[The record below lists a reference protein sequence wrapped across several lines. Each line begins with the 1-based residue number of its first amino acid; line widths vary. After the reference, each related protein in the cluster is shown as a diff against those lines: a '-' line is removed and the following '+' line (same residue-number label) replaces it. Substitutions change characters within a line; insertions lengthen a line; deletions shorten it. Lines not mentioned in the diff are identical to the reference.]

1 VSPPPVL
8 EARNLARSFLQ
19 GRREVRALSGVDFRV
34 ESGEFVAVVGP
45 SGSGKSTLLHLLG
58 ALDRPNEGEVLF
70 EGRGIASMSDDEA
83 SRLRRTRIG
92 FVFQFFQLFPT
103 LSALENVEV
112 PLLLEGTSPRRAR
125 ERADAVLREVGLAD
139 RLDHRPDAL
148 AGGERQRVA
157 IARALAPDPPVLLAD
172 EPTGN
177 LDRSTGEKVLDLLEG
192 LHRERGKAIVLVT
205 HDERAAAR
213 ASRLVR
219 LLDGKVVGE
228 ERR

>member
-1 VSPPPVL
+1 MTPPVL
-8 EARNLARSFLQ
+8 EARNLGRFFLQ
-19 GRREVRALSGVDFRV
+19 GKREVRALAGVDFRV
-34 ESGEFVAVVGP
+34 EPGEFVAVVGP

-70 EGRGIASMSDDEA
+70 EGKGIASMSDDEA

-112 PLLLEGTSPRRAR
+112 PLLLEGESPRRAR
-125 ERADAVLREVGLAD
+125 ERAEAVLRGVGLGD

-177 LDRSTGEKVLDLLEG
+177 LDRATGEKILDVLES
-192 LHRERGKAIVLVT
+192 LHREREKAIVLVT

-213 ASRLVR
+213 ASRIVR

>member
-1 VSPPPVL
+1 MSPPPVL